1 MLCQVRHFAGAH
13 SINFKQITEAK
24 APLLTAFVIV
34 FVFAVGAVR
43 IVIAIALLWYADGGV
58 AALETAAS
66 ARPIYF
72 SKINE
77 VGYSTHCVFF
87 VNKYFPAI
95 SPSRQEKERQSVY

>member
-1 MLCQVRHFAGAH
+1 MLCQVRHFVGAH

-72 SKINE
+72 SKIN
-77 VGYSTHCVFF
+77 VGYSKLRFF

-95 SPSRQEKERQSVY
+95 SPSRQEKER